1 MIPESSHCGDW
12 KNRVHDFFHPKTYSQ
27 LLFDLKHRKYSR
39 KFVKLNHGLQKRK
52 KKKTNSK
59 PEIKSLPELKYAFLG
74 LFKVKK
80 ILNLNPPRYVEP
92 FDTKTVCFG
101 DLNLHQ

>member
-27 LLFDLKHRKYSR
+27 LLFDLKHRKNSR

-52 KKKTNSK
+52 KKINYKS
-59 PEIKSLPELKYAFLG
+59 EIKSLPELKYAFLD

-80 ILNLNPPRYVEP
+80 KHLILIPLVM
-92 FDTKTVCFG
+92 
-101 DLNLHQ
+101 